1 MGLPRKLY
9 LKQNYITNASRN
21 ATEALSMALHLSM
34 QKEAN
39 FKRMQGVYALIK
51 LLNANACALRNICES
66 IEYEINFPEENK

>member
-1 MGLPRKLY
+1 MRLPRKLY

-34 QKEAN
+34 QDEAN
-39 FKRMQGVYALIK
+39 FKRMQGAYALIK